1 MDAINIE
8 GSSHT
13 PKVIL
18 DKDKGIFEIS
28 GQSLPE
34 NVAAFFAPI
43 FEWLDAYMEDPNEE
57 SVVSFTMEYFNTA
70 SSKMIYEVLN
80 KFDELHNSGKKV
92 KIIWKFDEEDEDME
106 EAGEEYAD
114 MIDVPVEL
122 VSYTVD

>member
-1 MDAINIE
+1 MDALNIE

-13 PKVIL
+13 PKIIL
-18 DKDKGIFEIS
+18 DKDKGLYEIS

-34 NVAAFFAPI
+34 NVAAFFAPV
-43 FEWLDAYMEDPNEE
+43 FEWLDAYMADPNEE
-57 SVVSFTMEYFNTA
+57 TVVSFKMEYFNTA
-70 SSKMIYEVLN
+70 SSKMIYEILN
-80 KFDELHNSGKKV
+80 KFDELHNSGKNV
-92 KIIWKFDEEDEDME
+92 KIKWLFDEEDEDME

>member
-1 MDAINIE
+1 MNAINIE
-8 GSSHT
+8 GTSHT
-13 PKVIL
+13 PKVVL
-18 DKDKGIFEIS
+18 DKEKEIFEIS

-34 NVAAFFAPI
+34 NVASFFAPI
-43 FEWLDAYMEDPNEE
+43 FEWLDEYANNPNEN
-57 SVVSFTMEYFNTA
+57 SIVTFQMEYFNTA
-70 SSKMIYEVLN
+70 SSKMIYEILN
-80 KFDELHNSGKKV
+80 KFDELFNKGNNV